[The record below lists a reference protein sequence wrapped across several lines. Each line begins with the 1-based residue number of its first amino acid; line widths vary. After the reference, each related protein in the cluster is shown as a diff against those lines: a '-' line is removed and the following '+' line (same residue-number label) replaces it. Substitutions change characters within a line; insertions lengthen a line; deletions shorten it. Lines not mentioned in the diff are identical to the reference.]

1 MSDIILV
8 FNKLYNSYN
17 NIIITYNKEVK
28 KVNRVYQIIKN
39 LKNEI

>member
-28 KVNRVYQIIKN
+28 KVNRVY
-39 LKNEI
+39 